1 MDFLKHYGLD
11 LHDFVRGRYP
21 WGKFLRLVDALPT
34 NSHYKDRLLSDPDI
48 AADLLAAERASDE
61 YQIPGTGEAPEPDFT
76 DESPSYQLL
85 RVLTEA
91 VQMLV
96 YLTASNANNNPPEPL
111 PRPRTALDKL
121 KQEQVFETLDDALTA
136 LTGEAW

>member
-1 MDFLKHYGLD
+1 M
-11 LHDFVRGRYP
+11 RGRYP

-61 YQIPGTGEAPEPDFT
+61 YTIPGTGEAPEPDFT

-85 RVLTEA
+85 RVLTEG
-91 VQMLV
+91 VQTLV
-96 YLTASNANNNPPEPL
+96 YLTAANANNSPPEPL

-121 KQEQVFETLDDALTA
+121 KQEQAFATLDDALMA